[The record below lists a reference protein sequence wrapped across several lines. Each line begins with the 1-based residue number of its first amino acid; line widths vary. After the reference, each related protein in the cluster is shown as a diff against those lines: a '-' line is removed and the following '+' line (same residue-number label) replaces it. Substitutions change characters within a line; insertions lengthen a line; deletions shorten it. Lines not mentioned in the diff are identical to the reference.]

1 MSNFNIVFIGTSLFT
16 IPSLNILFNNFNISA
31 VLTSINI
38 NLKKKKKKSFLLKFF
53 VKKKILIFQPKNFF
67 NINLIK
73 KLKKINTDINIIVA
87 FKILP
92 KLIWSMPK
100 LGTINLHPS
109 LLPFYRGAAPI
120 NWSIINGEKK
130 TGITT
135 FFLNNLI
142 DFGFIVLQEKE
153 IIKIKDNF
161 NLLQNRLMIKGAK
174 LILKTVEKIKKK
186 KINLK
191 KKFYLNKFFFKK
203 APKIFKN
210 LCIINWNNNINYIY
224 NFIRGLYFYS
234 FPYSIVNDKYYKI
247 LLVKKNYNNYNSLP
261 VNSILSDGKNYLYII
276 AVGGIID
283 IDVLQISGKKSINI
297 KKFFL
302 GNNI

>member
-1 MSNFNIVFIGTSLFT
+1 MNNFNIVFIGTSLFT

-31 VLTSINI
+31 VLTSISI
-38 NLKKKKKKSFLLKFF
+38 NLKNKKKNSFLLKFF

-142 DFGFIVLQEKE
+142 DFGFILLQEKE

-174 LILKTVEKIKKK
+174 LILKTVEKIRNK

-191 KKFYLNKFFFKK
+191 KQFYLNKFFFKK

-210 LCIINWNNNINYIY
+210 LCIIDWNSNINYIY

-234 FPYSIVNDKYYKI
+234 FSYSIINDKYYKI
-247 LLVKKNYNNYNSLP
+247 LLVKKNYNNYNSLF

-276 AVGGIID
+276 VKGGIIH
-283 IDVLQISGKKSINI
+283 IDVLQISGKKSISI

>member
-38 NLKKKKKKSFLLKFF
+38 NLKNKKKKSFLLKFF

-153 IIKIKDNF
+153 VIKIKDNF

-191 KKFYLNKFFFKK
+191 KQFYLNKFFFKK

-261 VNSILSDGKNYLYII
+261 VSSILSDGKNYLYII
-276 AVGGIID
+276 AGSGIIY